1 MIRKLRIKE
10 SIDLS
15 DYSYVTNT
23 RGYDIYKK
31 MINGKGHW
39 VAQKGNSEPFEIT
52 YEQARGF
59 EPINSTD
66 AKLQHT
72 VNKALKR
79 ESRKFKEGYYALM
92 SYEPG
97 SLESGIE
104 GDVFDIIDVTIA
116 GNETDASEYFA
127 QTQGIFDNEY
137 VTEIDKD
144 QYDQF
149 LNETEMM
156 EESYG
161 GFKEFSA
168 TDWNCYSGA
177 LNFEDGSSPLIDEFF
192 NGEVTVIISGTDMD
206 DYTSTVELYHYDS
219 EDDETYG
226 YNQIFKSKKRALEVA
241 NSLADELSKLGE
253 VCMEDIEEIAGT
265 YGLKSAY

>member
-1 MIRKLRIKE
+1 MIRKLRIRE

-15 DYSYVTNT
+15 DCTKVNT
-23 RGYDIYKK
+23 IKGYRIYRKK
-31 MINGKGHW
+31 INGKSQW
-39 VAQKGNSEPFEIT
+39 IAQKGDSEPFEIT

-59 EPINSTD
+59 EPINPDD
-66 AKLQHT
+66 AKFQHM

-104 GDVFDIIDVTIA
+104 GDVFDMIDVTIA
-116 GNETDASEYFA
+116 EDETDASEYFA

-149 LNETEMM
+149 LNET
-156 EESYG
+156 
-161 GFKEFSA
+161 
-168 TDWNCYSGA
+168 
-177 LNFEDGSSPLIDEFF
+177 
-192 NGEVTVIISGTDMD
+192 
-206 DYTSTVELYHYDS
+206 
-219 EDDETYG
+219 
-226 YNQIFKSKKRALEVA
+226 
-241 NSLADELSKLGE
+241 
-253 VCMEDIEEIAGT
+253 
-265 YGLKSAY
+265 